1 MNAMT
6 GLLEDKC
13 TNHLSMKPYCAGAA
27 SAHEL
32 WRLKRVFFGH
42 KIDENINKYV
52 REQLFFQ

>member
-13 TNHLSMKPYCAGAA
+13 TNRLRMKPYCAGAA
-27 SAHEL
+27 SAHRL

-52 REQLFFQ
+52 RE